1 MNVARI
7 VARKLIKGYKI
18 KTTVKKPVKYVEHRR
33 VRAAAGAAG
42 KAEKGEVVKVVEKFE
57 IPSLG
62 EAKVKISAVGVG
74 AVGVG
79 KVGVSTAGV
88 GAVGVGIG
96 GAEKFTQLKYSL
108 IPSKPRKDESVF
120 AYANIKWDDTS
131 KRYIY
136 MVVEPKLSPKLE
148 KMLKRIKELLE
159 ERLDIDFSK
168 LKKFEAKEYLN
179 KQITELLEY
188 FGFEITKSEKDVLR
202 YYIERDFIGL
212 GKIEPLMQ
220 DDQIEDISCDGVG
233 IPIFVF
239 HRDPKIGSVMTN
251 VVFEDG
257 NELDSFI
264 IRMAQLCGK
273 SISVASPLLD
283 GALPDGSR
291 LQATLATDIA
301 RRGSNFTIRKF
312 TKNPLTPTHLLNY
325 GTLDVRSLAYLWFVV
340 DYGCSVLVCGGTA
353 SGKTTLLNVLSLF
366 IKPDKKIVSI
376 EDTAELRLPHPHW
389 VPTVARTSIAGE
401 GIKEVDLFDLL
412 KSSFRQRPDYI
423 IVGEVRGKEAY
434 ILFQQMATGHP
445 SLATIHA
452 ENITKL
458 MDRLTSPPIDLPPGL
473 IGSLDL
479 IVFLQRMKYKD
490 KFVRRMNE
498 VIEMVRFDPGM
509 HRPVVNTVFKWNS
522 MNDTFE
528 NVGKSVML
536 KKIADRSG
544 LTEREIKEELKR
556 RMIVLAWL
564 KENNILDY
572 RDVHRVFNAY
582 YTDPDGTLSTMMG
595 D

>member
-62 EAKVKISAVGVG
+62 EAKVKISAGGVG

-79 KVGVSTAGV
+79 KVWVSTAGV

>member
-582 YTDPDGTLSTMMG
+582 YTDPDGTISTMMG